1 MARCLRVDD
10 PADPRL
16 ADYLRLTDVTLRRR
30 IEPAG
35 GLFVAE
41 GRTVLQRALQRGCRL
56 RSVLL
61 DPRHWP
67 ELGDLLSGPEVDPEV
82 PVYLVGQPVLRVLTG
97 IELHRGVLASF
108 ARPPCS
114 APEAVL
120 AGAHR
125 ALVLEG
131 LNNPTNVG
139 AVFRSAAALGMD
151 AVLLSPTCAD
161 PLYRRALRTS
171 MGATLS
177 VPFARVSRW
186 PEAVE
191 ELRRQGFRVL
201 GLTPGPGAVPLAREV
216 ARLRTAGDQAGRIAV
231 LLGAEW
237 PGVSPEAL
245 ARVDVR
251 VAIEMANGVDSL
263 NVAAAAAIACY
274 ALSGVLPRAGASAL
288 SAIPM
293 DAVEP
298 DSPAGTR
305 LGARYDRM

>member
-1 MARCLRVDD
+1 MARSIRVDD

-30 IEPAG
+30 MEPAG

-41 GRTVLQRALQRGCRL
+41 GRAVLQRALQRGCRL

-67 ELGDLLSGPEVDPEV
+67 GLADLLSGPEVDPEV
-82 PVYLVGQPVLRVLTG
+82 PVYLAGRPVLRVLTG
-97 IELHRGVLASF
+97 IDLHRGVLASF

-114 APEAVL
+114 APEAL
-120 AGAHR
+120 LEGARR

-186 PEAVE
+186 PEALE
-191 ELRRQGFRVL
+191 DLRRQGFRVL

-216 ARLRTAGDQAGRIAV
+216 ARLRTAGRQAGRIAL

-237 PGVSPEAL
+237 SGVSPQAL
-245 ARVDVR
+245 AHVDVR

-274 ALSGVLPRAGASAL
+274 ALCEVPPRSGVSAR
-288 SAIPM
+288 SATSING
-293 DAVEP
+293 VEP
-298 DSPAGTR
+298 GWHARTR
-305 LGARYDRM
+305 LGAR